1 LLCVDSLLRETRR
14 KEWVMVKSKKSS
26 SRRAA
31 TSKRASTNG
40 GKAPAKP
47 IDTGRR
53 YTKKELEQ
61 MPLEDLA
68 LLAFRMTYDRVH
80 GKRKVRD

>member
-1 LLCVDSLLRETRR
+1 MAKT
-14 KEWVMVKSKKSS
+14 KKSS
-26 SRRAA
+26 TTRTA

-40 GKAPAKP
+40 AKAPTKT
-47 IDTGRR
+47 IDTSRR

-68 LLAFRMTYDRVH
+68 LLAYRMTYDRVH

>member
-1 LLCVDSLLRETRR
+1 MAKTT
-14 KEWVMVKSKKSS
+14 KKSA
-26 SRRAA
+26 RGGVAGN
-31 TSKRASTNG
+31 RASTNG
-40 GKAPAKP
+40 AKAPAKT
-47 IDTGRR
+47 IDTSRR

-68 LLAFRMTYDRVH
+68 LLAYRMTYDRVH

>member
-1 LLCVDSLLRETRR
+1 MAKTTT
-14 KEWVMVKSKKSS
+14 KSS
-26 SRRAA
+26 KGRAT
-31 TSKRASTNG
+31 TSKRAATNG
-40 GKAPAKP
+40 AKGAAKE
-47 IDTGRR
+47 IDTSRR

>member
-1 LLCVDSLLRETRR
+1 MAKTT
-14 KEWVMVKSKKSS
+14 KKSS
-26 SRRAA
+26 KGRAT

-40 GKAPAKP
+40 AKAPAKT
-47 IDTGRR
+47 IDTSRR

>member
-1 LLCVDSLLRETRR
+1 MAKT
-14 KEWVMVKSKKSS
+14 KKSS
-26 SRRAA
+26 PGRTTA
-31 TSKRASTNG
+31 TGKRASTNG
-40 GKAPAKP
+40 AKAPAKT
-47 IDTGRR
+47 IDTSRR

-68 LLAFRMTYDRVH
+68 LLAYRMTYDRVH

>member
-1 LLCVDSLLRETRR
+1 MAKTT
-14 KEWVMVKSKKSS
+14 KKSS
-26 SRRAA
+26 RART
-31 TSKRASTNG
+31 TSTRASTNG
-40 GKAPAKP
+40 AKGAAKE
-47 IDTGRR
+47 IDTSRR

-68 LLAFRMTYDRVH
+68 LLAYRMTYDRVH

>member
-1 LLCVDSLLRETRR
+1 
-14 KEWVMVKSKKSS
+14 MVKPTKKSS
-26 SRRAA
+26 QGRAA
-31 TSKRASTNG
+31 TSRRASTNG
-40 GKAPAKP
+40 AKAPAKT
-47 IDTGRR
+47 IDTDRR

-80 GKRKVRD
+80 GKRKARG

>member
-1 LLCVDSLLRETRR
+1 MAKT
-14 KEWVMVKSKKSS
+14 KKSS
-26 SRRAA
+26 PARPA

-40 GKAPAKP
+40 VKAPAKT
-47 IDTGRR
+47 IDTSRR

>member
-1 LLCVDSLLRETRR
+1 
-14 KEWVMVKSKKSS
+14 MVKLRKSS
-26 SRRAA
+26 SRREAA
-31 TSKRASTNG
+31 CKRVSTNG
-40 GKAPAKP
+40 AKAPAKT

-68 LLAFRMTYDRVH
+68 LLAYRMTYDRVH

>member
-1 LLCVDSLLRETRR
+1 MAKTTKR
-14 KEWVMVKSKKSS
+14 SS
-26 SRRAA
+26 QGRAA
-31 TSKRASTNG
+31 ASKRASTNG
-40 GKAPAKP
+40 AKAPAKT
-47 IDTGRR
+47 IDTDRR

-68 LLAFRMTYDRVH
+68 LLAYRMTYDRVH

>member
-1 LLCVDSLLRETRR
+1 
-14 KEWVMVKSKKSS
+14 MAGSKKSS
-26 SRRAA
+26 SRREA

-40 GKAPAKP
+40 AKAPTKT

-68 LLAFRMTYDRVH
+68 LLAYRMTYDRVH